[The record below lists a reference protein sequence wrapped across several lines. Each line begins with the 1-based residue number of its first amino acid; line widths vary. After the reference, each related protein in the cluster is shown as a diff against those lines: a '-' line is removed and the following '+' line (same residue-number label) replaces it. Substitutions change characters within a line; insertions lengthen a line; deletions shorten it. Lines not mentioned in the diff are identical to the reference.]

1 MTSSRF
7 DPGSTSVRPQK
18 PWTSSFY
25 GSMNS
30 PSLKTLL
37 RKSRRVYWMP
47 LMMSSTVTGAVD
59 EPVRAPKM
67 IDELVSKITSYSPM
81 SRAKWVASS
90 MALASAARGPSG
102 SGMHLLRVASIEPSW
117 SRTTTPIP
125 TAFCL
130 RRRLHPR
137 WSYTMDNLAGST
149 VCLHVLYAEAF
160 GGGQACSLQVWVG
173 LYGLYPCWIGVGL
186 HALFCFYCTACTM
199 QWLQWAQVVL
209 FPRVGHKADSTNL
222 EALGKSFKW
231 GLLLYLIINLYF
243 FSIKIYFSCFLRG
256 KITN

>member
-7 DPGSTSVRPQK
+7 NPGSTSVRPQK

-30 PSLKTLL
+30 PGLKTLL
-37 RKSRRVYWMP
+37 RKSRRVCWMP

-81 SRAKWVASS
+81 SRVKWVASS

-117 SRTTTPIP
+117 S
-125 TAFCL
+125 
-130 RRRLHPR
+130 
-137 WSYTMDNLAGST
+137 YTMDNLAGST

-160 GGGQACSLQVWVG
+160 GGGQACILQVWVG

-199 QWLQWAQVVL
+199 QWLQWVQVVL
-209 FPRVGHKADSTNL
+209 FPRVGHRADSTNM
-222 EALGKSFKW
+222 EA
-231 GLLLYLIINLYF
+231 
-243 FSIKIYFSCFLRG
+243 
-256 KITN
+256 